1 MPVPSVKYLNTFK
14 VAAKRL
20 SFAAASEELCLTAS
34 AVGQQIRLLESQL
47 GVILFERHAQT
58 LRLTTAGL
66 LLFEHVDSA
75 LHRLELVV
83 NQLRTHVQRSFINL
97 QVPPFFGNELVLPR
111 LAEFST
117 IHAFLELQITTPPAA
132 LGHHSWDADVSVIV
146 ATAPA
151 ADLQATLLFPQV
163 FVPACAPHLIGGMGL
178 GGELDLNRQTLLVHN
193 YRPDLWERWAEMRGI
208 GSIQPRAIIRFDSMV
223 EVAQAAEQGIG
234 IALLSAAVAT
244 RRFASRSLSKPLE
257 AELNTGEHYFLV
269 ARREDADR
277 SSIAPLL
284 TWLAAHCTAVA
295 LQ

>member
-1 MPVPSVKYLNTFK
+1 MLRITFNVVAK
-14 VAAKRL
+14 VV
-20 SFAAASEELCLTAS
+20 SFPPASEDLCLTAS
-34 AVGQQIRLLESQL
+34 AVGQHVRLLETHL
-47 GVILFERHAQT
+47 GVLLFERHAQT
-58 LRLTTAGL
+58 LRLTAAGL
-66 LLFEHVDSA
+66 LLLEHVDSA

-83 NQLRTHVQRSFINL
+83 SQLRTHVQRSFVKL

-117 IHAFLELQITTPPAA
+117 AHAFLELQITTPPAA
-132 LGHHSWDADVSVIV
+132 LSNHSWDADVSVIV
-146 ATAPA
+146 AAAPS

-163 FVPACAPHLIGGMGL
+163 FVPACAPRLIEGMGL

-208 GSIQPRAIIRFDSMV
+208 RSIQPKTVIRFDSML

-244 RRFASRSLSKPLE
+244 RRFASRSLSKPLK
-257 AELNTGEHYFLV
+257 AELNTGENYFLV

-277 SSIAPLL
+277 SAIAPLL

>member
-20 SFAAASEELCLTAS
+20 SFTAASEELCLTAS
-34 AVGQQIRLLESQL
+34 AVGQHVRLLETQL
-47 GVILFERHAQT
+47 GVLLFERHAQT
-58 LRLTTAGL
+58 LRLTAAGL
-66 LLFEHVDSA
+66 LLLEHVDSA

-83 NQLRTHVQRSFINL
+83 SQLRTHVQHSFVKL

-117 IHAFLELQITTPPAA
+117 AHAFLELQIATPPAA
-132 LGHHSWDADVSVIV
+132 LSIHSWDADVSVIV
-146 ATAPA
+146 AEAPA

-163 FVPACAPHLIGGMGL
+163 FVPACAPRLIRGIGS

-193 YRPDLWERWAEMRGI
+193 YRADLWERWAEMRGI
-208 GSIQPRAIIRFDSMV
+208 RTIQPKTIIRFDSML

-244 RRFASRSLSKPLE
+244 RRFASRSLSKPLL

-277 SSIAPLL
+277 SAIAPLL
-284 TWLAAHCTAVA
+284 TWLAAQCTAVA